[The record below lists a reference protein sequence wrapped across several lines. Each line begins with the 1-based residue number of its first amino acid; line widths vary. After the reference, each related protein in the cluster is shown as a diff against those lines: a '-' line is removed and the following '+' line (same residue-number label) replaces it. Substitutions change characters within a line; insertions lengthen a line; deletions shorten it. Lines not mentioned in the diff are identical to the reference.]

1 MPQLSTYLFTLFHFI
16 FFFLLKPTYGVARGK
31 VDFEW
36 RGILILLA
44 SVHLYAYA
52 SVQDLFIYSISFYII
67 LLFYL
72 CMDWNN
78 ASYKLTHT
86 SFSPR
91 HKTRSHRPNKPS
103 CTRSA
108 VMVASHLNPTLGHIS
123 IQCNLHGWSQKSY
136 RWVVTAGWREGR
148 VWRRAWRELVHFV
161 VKGQSL
167 NVFCSCGRKGKFSV
181 R

>member
-1 MPQLSTYLFTLFHFI
+1 MPQLSTYVFTLFHFI

-44 SVHLYAYA
+44 SVHLYA
-52 SVQDLFIYSISFYII
+52 SVQDLFIYSISFYIF

-72 CMDWNN
+72 RMDWND
-78 ASYKLTHT
+78 ASYKLMHT

-161 VKGQSL
+161 VKGRSL

-181 R
+181 N